1 MNEFTIY
8 KHQTNF
14 EKELGRLRASDLP
27 VKTKKQIEDF
37 AHIRLAKGSTKLRVV
52 KCMWCARYLAQWLGK
67 DFSSATKEDLIEL
80 VSSMDSKDYSEY
92 TVYDFKIVLKTF
104 YKWLKGK
111 DEEFP
116 EVIKWL
122 KPKLRNEKHKLPEEL
137 LTVEEVEKLANAT
150 TNPRDKAL
158 ILVLY
163 ESGCRIGELLYLKL
177 KNVQFDNY
185 GGVLLVNGKTGSRRV
200 RVIAS
205 VQVLGQ
211 WLQEHP
217 DKDNPNAPLWPSR
230 LGRYEP
236 VPLSYPSVLA
246 MLKRIKGES
255 GVKKRIYPHLFR
267 HSRATALASKLTE
280 AQMKEYFG
288 WTQCSDMAAI
298 YVHLSGRD
306 VDSTLLQMYSLK
318 ETPVEKEPK
327 LDIKICHRCK
337 ERNSPGQ
344 SFCGRCGNPLDE
356 RKLLVDYNMQANEL
370 MNALFQ
376 DPEVKEFLAKKVVAM
391 GLDKKLMGDIH

>member
-1 MNEFTIY
+1 MEEFDIHHHKRTL
-8 KHQTNF
+8 
-14 EKELGRLRASDLP
+14 EA
-27 VKTKKQIEDF
+27 
-37 AHIRLAKGSTKLRVV
+37 KLRWLDKTGEVNEADKQLILDFYKDSV
-52 KCMWCARYLAQWLGK
+52 ARGLSITRNIKYLILLSQLSKMLKVGFKNARKTHIKDLIIHLEQSKYSDWSKK
-67 DFSSATKEDLIEL
+67 DFKVAIKR
-80 VSSMDSKDYSEY
+80 
-92 TVYDFKIVLKTF
+92 F

-150 TNPRDKAL
+150 TNSRDKAL
-158 ILVLY
+158 ILVMY

-200 RVIAS
+200 RIIAS
-205 VQVLGQ
+205 IQVLSQ
-211 WLQEHP
+211 WLHEHP

-236 VPLSYPSVLA
+236 IPVSYPSILA
-246 MLKRIKGES
+246 MLDRARKAS

-318 ETPVEKEPK
+318 ETPAEKEPK
-327 LDIKICHRCK
+327 LDVRICHRCK
-337 ERNSPGQ
+337 ERNH
-344 SFCGRCGNPLDE
+344 
-356 RKLLVDYNMQANEL
+356 LVNHFVGDVAIPL
-370 MNALFQ
+370 MNGSFWLIITARQ
-376 DPEVKEFLAKKVVAM
+376 T
-391 GLDKKLMGDIH
+391 I